1 MSTRGMFRFLWFGAC
16 AIVLAYCAGSAR
28 AQSGIAVTDFTGRLS
43 AQSRWFPQS
52 ALFSGQSTHASGIVA
67 EPNLYVEDEA
77 GRILNVTPFFRYDSA
92 DGRRTHFDLREA
104 YILLSGALGNGEW
117 ELRLGVDRVFWG
129 VVESRH
135 LVDIVNQIDLVEH
148 PDEKTRMGQPM
159 AYVTWSSDWGVVE
172 LLGMSWHRKRT
183 FPGSKGRLR
192 ASLVVDDERVEYES
206 SSGKWHPDFA
216 ARYSHTLGLMDFG
229 VSVFDGTARE
239 PALGVDLPVVSVP
252 PVLPGQGD
260 PSGSPGQPGQPG
272 LPGPGDPSGSP
283 GQPGQPGLPGLP
295 APPGLTGL
303 PTPYPIYNQIR
314 QFGLDAQ
321 WTTGSLLLKLEAIR
335 RSGAPDLAGEV
346 ETYNAFVLGGEYTF
360 FSLWN
365 TDADLTLFAEW
376 DRDGRGRRAT
386 NFYENDLFAAL
397 RLMLND
403 VQGTEATLSVLH
415 DLDKNQRIYGFEL
428 ARRLTDTFSLDL
440 GAVAITNIDRDDL
453 YYDLRQ
459 DGFVQLG
466 IDYHF

>member
-1 MSTRGMFRFLWFGAC
+1 MSSRFMIRLLLSCAC
-16 AIVLAYCAGSAR
+16 ATGLAYCADSAR
-28 AQSGIAVTDFTGRLS
+28 AQSGIAVADFTGRLS

-52 ALFSGQSTHASGIVA
+52 ALFSGQRAHASGFVA
-67 EPNLYVEDEA
+67 EPNLYVEDE
-77 GRILNVTPFFRYDSA
+77 GGLILNVTPFFRYDSA

-104 YILLSGALGNGEW
+104 YVLLSGAIGNGGW

-183 FPGSKGRLR
+183 FPGSDGRLR
-192 ASLVVDDERVEYES
+192 ASVVVDNDLAEYES

-216 ARYSHTLGLMDFG
+216 ARYSHTLGLLDFG
-229 VSVFDGTARE
+229 ASVFDGTARE
-239 PALGVDLPVVSVP
+239 PAFGLCFDCGPQGVPSNS
-252 PVLPGQGD
+252 PG
-260 PSGSPGQPGQPG
+260 PSGSSG
-272 LPGPGDPSGSP
+272 LPVPV
-283 GQPGQPGLPGLP
+283 L
-295 APPGLTGL
+295 
-303 PTPYPIYNQIR
+303 YPIYHQIR
-314 QFGLDAQ
+314 QYGLDAQ

-335 RSGAPDLAGEV
+335 RSGARNLAGV
-346 ETYNAFVLGGEYTF
+346 EETFNAFVLGGEYTF

-376 DRDGRGRRAT
+376 DRDERGRRAT

-403 VQGTEATLSVLH
+403 VQGTEMTVSVLH
-415 DLDKNQRIYGFEL
+415 DLDKRQSIYGLEL
-428 ARRLTDTFSLDL
+428 ARRLSDAFSLDL

-466 IDYHF
+466 INYHF

>member
-1 MSTRGMFRFLWFGAC
+1 MPSRALSRALVRLLWFGVCLFGVATHP
-16 AIVLAYCAGSAR
+16 ASSHGQAG
-28 AQSGIAVTDFTGRLS
+28 IYDVDLTGRL
-43 AQSRWFPQS
+43 AAESRWFPQT
-52 ALFSGQSTHASGIVA
+52 ALFQGQGSHASGFVA
-67 EPNLYVEDEA
+67 EPNLYLEDEA
-77 GRILNVTPFFRYDSA
+77 GRILNVTPWFRYDSA
-92 DGRRTHFDLREA
+92 DDRRTHYDLREA
-104 YILLSGALGNGEW
+104 YLLLSGAAGNGEW

-135 LVDIVNQIDLVEH
+135 LVDIINQIDLVEH

-183 FPGSKGRLR
+183 FPGSDGRLR
-192 ASLVVDDERVEYES
+192 ASVVVDNDLAEYES

-216 ARYSHTLGLMDFG
+216 ARYSHTLGLLDFG
-229 VSVFDGTARE
+229 ASVFDGTARE
-239 PALGVDLPVVSVP
+239 PAFGLCFDCGPPGVP
-252 PVLPGQGD
+252 PNLP
-260 PSGSPGQPGQPG
+260 GSPGPPGSSGSSG
-272 LPGPGDPSGSP
+272 LPVPV
-283 GQPGQPGLPGLP
+283 L
-295 APPGLTGL
+295 
-303 PTPYPIYNQIR
+303 YPIYHQIR

-335 RSGAPDLAGEV
+335 RSGARNLAGV
-346 ETYNAFVLGGEYTF
+346 EETFNAFVLGGEYTF

-376 DRDGRGRRAT
+376 DRDERGRRAT

-403 VQGTEATLSVLH
+403 VQGTEMTVSVLH
-415 DLDKNQRIYGFEL
+415 DLDKRQRIYGLEL
-428 ARRLTDTFSLDL
+428 ARRLSDAFSLDL

-466 IDYHF
+466 INYHF

>member
-1 MSTRGMFRFLWFGAC
+1 MPSRALVRFLWFGICMIGVAMHP
-16 AIVLAYCAGSAR
+16 ASSSAQAGIYTIDLS
-28 AQSGIAVTDFTGRLS
+28 GRL
-43 AQSRWFPQS
+43 AAESRWFPQS
-52 ALFSGQSTHASGIVA
+52 ALFQGQGSHASGFVA

-77 GRILNVTPFFRYDSA
+77 GRILNVTPWFRYDSA
-92 DGRRTHFDLREA
+92 DDRRTHFDLREA
-104 YILLSGALGNGEW
+104 YILLSGAAGNGEW
-117 ELRLGVDRVFWG
+117 ELRLGIDRVFWG

-172 LLGMSWHRKRT
+172 LLGMPYHRLRT
-183 FPGSKGRLR
+183 FPGSDGRLR
-192 ASLVVDDERVEYES
+192 ASIIVDNDRVEYES

-216 ARYSHTLGLMDFG
+216 ARYSHTLGLLDFG
-229 VSVFDGTARE
+229 ASIFAGTARE
-239 PALGVDLPVVSVP
+239 PALGLCLDCGGP
-252 PVLPGQGD
+252 P
-260 PSGSPGQPGQPG
+260 GSPGPPGPPG
-272 LPGPGDPSGSP
+272 LPGPP
-283 GQPGQPGLPGLP
+283 G
-295 APPGLTGL
+295 PPVL
-303 PTPYPIYNQIR
+303 YPIYDQIR

-335 RSGAPDLAGEV
+335 RSGARNLAGE
-346 ETYNAFVLGGEYTF
+346 EEDFNAFVLGGEYSF
-360 FSLWN
+360 FSLLDS
-365 TDADLTLFAEW
+365 DADLTLFVEW

-403 VQGTEATLSVLH
+403 VQGTEMTVSVLY
-415 DLDKNQRIYGFEL
+415 DLDKSQSIYGLEL
-428 ARRLTDTFSLDL
+428 ARRLTDSFSLDL

-466 IDYHF
+466 INYHF

>member
-1 MSTRGMFRFLWFGAC
+1 MPTRALRRYLWFGVCLIGVAMHP
-16 AIVLAYCAGSAR
+16 AASR
-28 AQSGIAVTDFTGRLS
+28 AQSGIELSGRL
-43 AQSRWFPQS
+43 AAESRWFPQS
-52 ALFSGQSTHASGIVA
+52 ALFHGQGSHASGFVA
-67 EPNLYVEDEA
+67 EPNLYLEDEA
-77 GRILNVTPFFRYDSA
+77 GRILNVTPWFRYDSA
-92 DGRRTHFDLREA
+92 DDRRTHFDLREA
-104 YILLSGALGNGEW
+104 YLLLSGALGNGEW

-183 FPGSKGRLR
+183 FPGSDGRLR
-192 ASLVVDDERVEYES
+192 ASIIVDNDLVEYES
-206 SSGKWHPDFA
+206 PSGKWHPDFA
-216 ARYSHTLGLMDFG
+216 ARYSHTLGLLDFG
-229 VSVFDGTARE
+229 ASVFDGTARE
-239 PALGVDLPVVSVP
+239 PALGLCLDCGGP
-252 PVLPGQGD
+252 PGTAGQV
-260 PSGSPGQPGQPG
+260 GQPDQPGSSDPPDAPG
-272 LPGPGDPSGSP
+272 LPGTPGSP
-283 GQPGQPGLPGLP
+283 SLP
-295 APPGLTGL
+295 APPVL
-303 PTPYPIYNQIR
+303 YPIYDQIR

-335 RSGAPDLAGEV
+335 RSGARNLAGV
-346 ETYNAFVLGGEYTF
+346 EETFNAFVLGGEYTF
-360 FSLWN
+360 FSLWDS
-365 TDADLTLFAEW
+365 DADLTLFAEW

-403 VQGTEATLSVLH
+403 VQGTEMTVSVLH
-415 DLDKNQRIYGFEL
+415 DLDKRQSIYGLEL
-428 ARRLTDTFSLDL
+428 ARRLTDSFSLDL
-440 GAVAITNIDRDDL
+440 GAVAITNIDRNDL

-466 IDYHF
+466 INYRF

>member
-1 MSTRGMFRFLWFGAC
+1 MPSRIMLRSLWFAVCVIGIGGTVAMHP
-16 AIVLAYCAGSAR
+16 ASAR
-28 AQSGIAVTDFTGRLS
+28 AQAGIAEIDFTGRLS
-43 AQSRWFPQS
+43 AESRWFPRA
-52 ALFSGQSTHASGIVA
+52 ALFPGQGSHASGFVA
-67 EPNLYVEDEA
+67 VPNLYIEDEA
-77 GRILNVTPFFRYDSA
+77 GRVLNVTPFFRYDSA
-92 DGRRTHFDLREA
+92 DDRRTHFDLREA

-117 ELRLGVDRVFWG
+117 ELRLGIDRVFWG

-172 LLGMSWHRKRT
+172 LLGMPYNRERT

-192 ASLVVDDERVEYES
+192 ASLVVDEDRVEYES
-206 SSGKWHPDFA
+206 SFGKWNPDIA
-216 ARYSHTLGLMDFG
+216 ARYSQTLGMMDFG
-229 VSVFDGTARE
+229 ISVFDGTARE
-239 PALGVDLPVVSVP
+239 PALGVDPPVASAPSAPSVP
-252 PVLPGQGD
+252 SAPLVSPGTGG
-260 PSGSPGQPGQPG
+260 PSGT
-272 LPGPGDPSGSP
+272 
-283 GQPGQPGLPGLP
+283 PGLP
-295 APPGLTGL
+295 APPGLTGPPVL
-303 PTPYPIYNQIR
+303 YPIYDQIR
-314 QFGLDAQ
+314 QYGLDAQ

-335 RSGAPDLAGEV
+335 RSGARNLAGMK

-360 FSLWN
+360 FSLW
-365 TDADLTLFAEW
+365 DSAADLTLFAEW

-403 VQGTEATLSVLH
+403 VQGTEMTASVLY
-415 DLDKNQRIYGFEL
+415 DLDKSQRIFGLEL

-440 GAVAITNIDRDDL
+440 GAVAITNIDPADL
-453 YYDLRQ
+453 YYDLRR

-466 IDYHF
+466 INYHF